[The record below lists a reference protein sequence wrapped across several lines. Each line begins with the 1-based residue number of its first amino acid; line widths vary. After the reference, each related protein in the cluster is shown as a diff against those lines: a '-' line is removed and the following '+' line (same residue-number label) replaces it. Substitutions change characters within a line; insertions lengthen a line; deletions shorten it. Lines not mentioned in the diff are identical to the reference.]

1 MQNGSRIARPLLL
14 AAGWTALALGVIGIV
29 VPLLPTTPFLLL
41 SGACFAR
48 SSRRAHDWLY
58 SNRWF
63 GPPLRQW
70 EARRTV
76 APRVKAR
83 ALAFSSLAFLVSIA
97 SLWRVPLA
105 AAGVGLLGCFVLWR
119 IARLP
124 TGPE

>member
-1 MQNGSRIARPLLL
+1 MRRSPLSRSLLL
-14 AAGWTALALGVIGIV
+14 AAGWIALALGVIGLV

-41 SGACFAR
+41 AAACFAR
-48 SSRRAHDWLY
+48 SSRRAHYWLL

-76 APRVKAR
+76 APRTKHR
-83 ALAFSSLAFLVSIA
+83 AMGFS
-97 SLWRVPLA
+97 A
-105 AAGVGLLGCFVLWR
+105 AAFVVSVVTLRSIPVAAGAVALLGCFVLWR
-119 IARLP
+119 ISRLP